1 MVDDFNDIS
10 RTNAVCRLIPLV
22 MIDQNDR
29 WTLQIQ
35 QIALRKHSDIPSL
48 LIQQWIVAHTLFGY
62 RALTSSTTS
71 SGSKVINP
79 LRRMTW
85 RTGTA

>member
-1 MVDDFNDIS
+1 MTDGRS
-10 RTNAVCRLIPLV
+10 S
-22 MIDQNDR
+22 
-29 WTLQIQ
+29 IQ

-62 RALTSSTTS
+62 RALYILYHVI
-71 SGSKVINP
+71 GSKVINP